1 MYCNG
6 CGAVVA
12 EGNGFCGRCGRPVH
26 LVPDRPPVNRV
37 ANHISLLGALW
48 IVYSLF
54 LLLAGVFLLFLGK
67 VFIAFLLTQHQ
78 PDAPPIFLLKPLLS
92 MIGLL
97 VIGYGAVS
105 LAAGWGLIRREGW
118 ARLLAMIVGCIA
130 LIKVPFGTALGI
142 YTLWVL
148 ISHNGEQEY
157 AALSAQVGRG

>member
-1 MYCNG
+1 
-6 CGAVVA
+6 
-12 EGNGFCGRCGRPVH
+12 
-26 LVPDRPPVNRV
+26 V
-37 ANHISLLGALW
+37 ANHLSLLGALW

-67 VFIAFLLTQHQ
+67 VFIAFLLTQH
-78 PDAPPIFLLKPLLS
+78 PADAPPIFLLRPLLS
-92 MIGLL
+92 VVGIL
-97 VIGYGAVS
+97 VLGYGALG
-105 LAAGWGLIRREGW
+105 LAAGWGLLRRERW

-157 AALSAQVGRG
+157 AALSAQAGRG

>member
-6 CGAVVA
+6 CGADVA

-26 LVPDRPPVNRV
+26 LVPNRPPVNRV

-54 LLLAGVFLLFLGK
+54 TLLAGVFLLFLGK
-67 VFIAFLLTQHQ
+67 VLIAFLLTQH
-78 PDAPPIFLLKPLLS
+78 PDAPPIFFLRPLLS
-92 MIGLL
+92 VLGLL
-97 VIGYGAVS
+97 VIGYGALS
-105 LAAGWGLIRREGW
+105 LAAGWGLLRRESW

-157 AALSAQVGRG
+157 AALSAQAGRS

>member
-6 CGAVVA
+6 CGADVA

-26 LVPDRPPVNRV
+26 LVPNRPAVNRV

-54 LLLAGVFLLFLGK
+54 LLLAGAFLLILGR
-67 VFIAFLLTQHQ
+67 VFIAFLMTQHP

-97 VIGYGAVS
+97 IVGYGAVG
-105 LAAGWGLIRREGW
+105 LAAGWGLLRRESW

-148 ISHNGEQEY
+148 ISQNGEQQY
-157 AALSAQVGRG
+157 ATLSAQAGRS

>member
-1 MYCNG
+1 
-6 CGAVVA
+6 
-12 EGNGFCGRCGRPVH
+12 
-26 LVPDRPPVNRV
+26 V
-37 ANHISLLGALW
+37 ANHLSLLGALW

-67 VFIAFLLTQHQ
+67 VFIAFLLTQH
-78 PDAPPIFLLKPLLS
+78 PADAPPIFLLRPLLS
-92 MIGLL
+92 VVGIL
-97 VIGYGAVS
+97 VLGYGALG
-105 LAAGWGLIRREGW
+105 LAAGWGLLRRESW

-157 AALSAQVGRG
+157 AALSAQAGRG